1 MKTVFTLLLLCFTAP
16 LWAQQPDRL
25 QIEHLDSIRTQLDLQ
40 DQHDESI
47 QYALQVYELAQK
59 LEPTDTL
66 YIKSI
71 IALGVLQGH
80 FLEDKKAIK
89 LLDEAERLLIANSN
103 IDYTFL
109 SEVYYQLSI
118 LYSQLND
125 YPLSINYNLKRLDLL
140 EKNAQHNT
148 VQCAQN
154 LSNLGLLYSTID
166 QYDTALEQYQKA
178 SAIYL
183 NLFPNKENKY
193 YIALLMRLG
202 LLHDYN
208 LQQYDKAEEFYLEAI
223 RLSKR
228 LDQYPAV
235 DYANHLNALAG
246 LYHFKGAYE
255 KAVLLFQEA
264 QEIYVA
270 ELEENDPLYANCL
283 LYMGALYS
291 DMERYTEAEITY
303 KKVLLIDSLTIGTS
317 SVDYAISLFNLGSL
331 YAKQKRHAEAI
342 HYYTRACVIHKNKV
356 GTNNL
361 DYCIYLKKLSEVY
374 LSLEQYQKAE
384 LLLKEALTIEENYRD
399 QEPFSYANTL
409 CTIGQLKARQ
419 QLLEESLDYY
429 GQSLALYLAVPTP
442 LDWNNLSTLLLQ
454 PSQYDDP
461 IMQILTHIA
470 SVYQQKHQLTNDLIW
485 LRKEQEIYL
494 SILQINDRVQKE
506 FDNEQDKYHALEATS
521 VVVERVLETAT
532 KLYVTTPTEQQ
543 QQQRN
548 NDLLGYTE
556 RNKSILLAQ
565 TIDQQKRSQLGHIPD
580 SLQLIEQQ
588 LQEEA
593 IQLKAMLAAAKTKE
607 SRTEINSLQ
616 NKWAIKNRAFEKK
629 LSTEYPKYVQLKYTH
644 SSLSVDSLQKEL
656 APQTL
661 LLTYFVGQRNIYA
674 LSITSTDCIFRQ
686 IAVEKP
692 LLKSHLATFRNALSN
707 YQFILQSPKQSYKQ
721 YTQEAHWFYQKLV
734 APFLTI
740 PNLKNLII
748 VPDGELGNIP
758 FEVVLTT
765 AANQQQVTY
774 SELDYLLKQYNI
786 SYNYSA
792 SLWLQ
797 NQQKGLKANNNKL
810 LAYAAHYDGDTTN
823 LRAIRSPQWV
833 NMRQQLPAL
842 PATQEEVQELA
853 HHYSGDSYL
862 GNQANEAHF
871 KNTVHNYNIIHLA
884 MHGIIDAK
892 NPILSSLVFTED
904 RDTTQDNF
912 LQVDEIYQ
920 LDLNANLVVLSA
932 CETGYGKFQQGEGI
946 LSLARSFMY
955 AGTPSL
961 VVSLWQVNDQSTA
974 VIMTDFY
981 ANLAEGLPKDEALR
995 LAKLSYLAKSID
1007 EAQHPAFWS
1016 AFVQLG
1022 DSRPITL
1029 ARKFNWLLWGGIG
1042 SALILFWGGGLWFL
1056 RSKKS

>member
-1 MKTVFTLLLLCFTAP
+1 MTLP
-16 LWAQQPDRL
+16 LFAQQEPDRL
-25 QIEHLDSIRTQLDLQ
+25 EIERLDSIRLQLDLQ
-40 DQHDESI
+40 KQYDESI
-47 QYALQVYELAQK
+47 KYAVKVHSLAQK

-71 IALGVLQGH
+71 IALGGLYYEFRQ
-80 FLEDKKAIK
+80 ETKAIK
-89 LLDEAERLLIANSN
+89 YLTEAEQLLTSDNN
-103 IDYTFL
+103 TDYTFL
-109 SEVYYQLSI
+109 AEVYLYLSLI
-118 LYSQLND
+118 YTDRND
-125 YPLSINYNLKRLDLL
+125 YPLSVSYVHKILDIL
-140 EKNAQHNT
+140 EKNSQKESVHYAITLTELGLMYSKMDQHN
-148 VQCAQN
+148 
-154 LSNLGLLYSTID
+154 D
-166 QYDTALEQYQKA
+166 ALEQYQK
-178 SAIYL
+178 SKNIL
-183 NLFPNKENKY
+183 LKLFPDKKHKS
-193 YIALLMRLG
+193 YIDLLTKMG
-202 LLHDYN
+202 MLHDYS
-208 LQQYDKAEEFYLEAI
+208 LQKYNKAEDYYLEAI
-223 RLSKR
+223 QLSKQ
-228 LDQYPAV
+228 LDEYPAV
-235 DYANHLNALAG
+235 NYAYHLTTLAG
-246 LYHFKGAYE
+246 LYHFTGAYE
-255 KAVLLFQEA
+255 KAILLYQEA
-264 QEIYVA
+264 QKIYVE
-270 ELEENDPLYANCL
+270 ELEETDPFYVNCL

-291 DMERYTEAEITY
+291 DMERYSEAEMLY
-303 KKVLLIDSLTIGTS
+303 KKVLFIDSLTIGTNNT
-317 SVDYAISLFNLGSL
+317 DYAISLYNLGSL
-331 YAKQKRHAEAI
+331 YAKQKRYSEAI
-342 HYYTRACVIHKNKV
+342 HYYKRACTIHKNKV

-361 DYCIYLKKLSEVY
+361 DYCVYLKKLSEIY
-374 LSLEQYQKAE
+374 ISLEQYQKAE
-384 LLLKEALTIEENYRD
+384 QLLTEALAIEEGYRD

-409 CTIGQLKARQ
+409 CTIGQLKAKQ

-429 GQSLALYLAVPTP
+429 GQSLALYLAIPTP
-442 LDWNNLSTLLLQ
+442 LDWNNLPTLLLQ

-461 IMQILTHIA
+461 IMEILTHIA
-470 SVYQQKHQLTNDLIW
+470 LAYQAKYQQTNDLIW

-543 QQQRN
+543 QRN

-565 TIDQQKRSQLGHIPD
+565 TIDQQKRSKLGHIPD

-629 LSTEYPKYVQLKYTH
+629 LSTEYPKYVQLQYTH
-644 SSLSVDSLQKEL
+644 SSLSVDSLQKKL
-656 APQTL
+656 PPHTL

-674 LSITSTDCIFRQ
+674 LGITSTDCTFRQ

-707 YQFILQSPKQSYKQ
+707 YQFILKSPKKSYKQ

-740 PNLKNLII
+740 PDLKNLII
-748 VPDGELGNIP
+748 VPDAELGNIP

-765 AANQQQVTY
+765 AASQQQVDY

-810 LAYAAHYDGDTTN
+810 LAYAAQYDGDTTN

-833 NMRQQLPAL
+833 NMRERLPAL
-842 PATQEEVQELA
+842 PATQEEVQELT

-871 KNTVHNYNIIHLA
+871 KKTVPSYNIIHLA
-884 MHGIIDAK
+884 MHGIINAE

-904 RDTTQDNF
+904 RDTTEDNF

-920 LDLNANLVVLSA
+920 LDLAANLVVLSA

-961 VVSLWQVNDQSTA
+961 VVSLWQVNDRSTA
-974 VIMTDFY
+974 IIMTDFY

-995 LAKLSYLAKSID
+995 LAKLSYLDKSIGK
-1007 EAQHPAFWS
+1007 AQHPAFWS

-1022 DSRPITL
+1022 DNRPIAL
-1029 ARKFNWLLWGGIG
+1029 PRKFNWLLWGGIG
-1042 SALILFWGGGLWFL
+1042 SALVLLLSGGLWFL